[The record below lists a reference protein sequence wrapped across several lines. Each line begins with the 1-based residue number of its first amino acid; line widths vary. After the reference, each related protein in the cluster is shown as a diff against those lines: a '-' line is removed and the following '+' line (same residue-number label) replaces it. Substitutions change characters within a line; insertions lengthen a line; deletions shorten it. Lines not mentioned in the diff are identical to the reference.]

1 MLRSRKQIHVPKY
14 VENVWI
20 GHSHEGVILLLC
32 IWPGSFR
39 VSLSCANWGFCYLN
53 LTGATKFKY
62 EKKNEKNSGR
72 SKKMRIRIQQIKCW
86 TVAKPHF
93 RDKRFGKSIEDHELI
108 SLAASHN
115 LQRVFRRILYRNGG
129 SLCQAFLKETVETG
143 TKNRCVIEATNV
155 LRRKLRKD

>member
-1 MLRSRKQIHVPKY
+1 
-14 VENVWI
+14 
-20 GHSHEGVILLLC
+20 
-32 IWPGSFR
+32 
-39 VSLSCANWGFCYLN
+39 
-53 LTGATKFKY
+53 
-62 EKKNEKNSGR
+62 
-72 SKKMRIRIQQIKCW
+72 MRIRIQQIKCW

-108 SLAASHN
+108 SLACVSSETHN